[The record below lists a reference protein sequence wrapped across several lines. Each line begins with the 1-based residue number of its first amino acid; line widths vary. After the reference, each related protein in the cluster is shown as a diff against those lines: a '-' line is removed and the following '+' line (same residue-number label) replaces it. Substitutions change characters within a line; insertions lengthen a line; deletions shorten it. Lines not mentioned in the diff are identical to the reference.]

1 MPTATEDFAAALDV
15 MFWGV
20 LYPPLAVRPRY
31 ARGAGADGEYYFRW
45 RHGARPTPVTIELRQ
60 ARRRRPVRGLTGRAW
75 PGRDARHDHGL
86 WADTRRACRTAL
98 DAQIV
103 LFHQCVLAQFLR
115 RVAFELDPSVHD
127 DVAPVGDLNR
137 LVEVLLGHQHSQ
149 LVLLLWRL
157 LQSLG
162 IRP

>member
-1 MPTATEDFAAALDV
+1 MCCIF
-15 MFWGV
+15 
-20 LYPPLAVRPRY
+20 PLLCGRRY
-31 ARGAGADGEYYFRW
+31 ARGTGADGEYHFRW

-60 ARRRRPVRGLTGRAW
+60 ARRRRPVGGLTGRAW

-137 LVEVLLGHQHSQ
+137 LMEVLLGHQHGQ